1 MHFYAKIFPL
11 EYWGLFQGHLYFTSS
26 DKVVFEKSMSVLTIL
41 LGYQLKRRKRRK
53 RGVLGNKTIEPIRCQ
68 LNASEHFFVSSHLR
82 ILKSAQDNTLF
93 QQSFERIIGL
103 FATLSFQDHN

>member
-1 MHFYAKIFPL
+1 MKFP
-11 EYWGLFQGHLYFTSS
+11 W
-26 DKVVFEKSMSVLTIL
+26 
-41 LGYQLKRRKRRK
+41 
-53 RGVLGNKTIEPIRCQ
+53 NKTIEPIRYQ
-68 LNASEHFFVSSHLR
+68 LNASEYFFVSSRSHLR